1 MGSYQDPENDWM
13 RICAK
18 LKLYPAT
25 RRCCEM
31 QHITANNAI
40 FTVDIMTDH
49 SNTAAACCT
58 RDWAEVR
65 TVSAGQQEEHCRLQV
80 YCQLAAAPLKK
91 TKLKSER
98 YQ

>member
-31 QHITANNAI
+31 QHITANNAFFI
-40 FTVDIMTDH
+40 VDIMTDR
-49 SNTAAACCT
+49 SNTAAAGCT
-58 RDWAEVR
+58 RDLAEVR

-91 TKLKSER
+91 TKLKSGR